1 MRCYLSGVEYG
12 HLQRKCPRAI
22 GALGTSNASQ
32 PPLDSDKGQ
41 ALMQGGGAD
50 KEGFIPVKPRNRI
63 RGHKRSFNERQEDV
77 TLNRF
82 EALEDLVQEEG
93 FQEVLQRTVNP
104 LAVEVPGAQPNDS
117 PSLIQSGVQG
127 DQIANFVSS
136 PKPALASTD
145 LVLEASGGPSETGG
159 VISELQAASDLGK
172 QKSLTPGLGLH
183 QKMFK
188 KGALEKPLK
197 VGRKKDQERVKL
209 AGETLVESG
218 AVKTIDTHFSQPFR

>member
-1 MRCYLSGVEYG
+1 MLPLRCRICHEYG
-12 HLQRKCPRAI
+12 HLLRKCPHATS
-22 GALGTSNASQ
+22 ALGTSNASQ
-32 PPLDSDKGQ
+32 PPLDSDKGK
-41 ALMQGGGAD
+41 APMQGGEAD

-63 RGHKRSFNERQEDV
+63 RGQKRSLNERQEEV

-172 QKSLTPGLGLH
+172 QKSLTPGLSLH

-188 KGALEKPLK
+188 KGAPEKPL
-197 VGRKKDQERVKL
+197 RVK
-209 AGETLVESG
+209 AQTCVTFYKET
-218 AVKTIDTHFSQPFR
+218 